1 MWDEERVNAQ
11 LRTYM
16 TRAFGVVKEMCRSH
30 SYDLRVGAFTLGVNR
45 VLFFGYLISASES
58 EAAVS
63 STVPSAA
70 KGFQFKMLAC
80 IACSAKD
87 GGDQDG
93 ARAATPHARD
103 AGGKSLTS
111 QLKDMVLKFSGSGRQ
126 YKAAGSPS
134 FRGNRFHRNSR
145 LAAYPG
151 VIDDSG
157 FTSDGAAEGYSYMRT
172 TTTGARSVPPPPW
185 EAAKVVR
192 GFPQQHVRSPSAS
205 WIPSIGEEDEEDDDE
220 EVVVLEEDRVP
231 REWTAQVEPG
241 VQITFVSIPGGA
253 GNDLKRIRFSREM
266 FNKWEAQR
274 WWGENYDRVVELYNV
289 QTFSRQQGISTP
301 TSSVDDAMQR
311 DSSFYSRAGSTR
323 ESPVIL
329 PPTAAGSREQ
339 PIARATSCRAM
350 AAAASTAR
358 AACNPSSTAV
368 PDPSDHVW
376 AHHFNLLN
384 AAPPPAPAP
393 PHFDPSRATTSSLD
407 EASVSVSNASD
418 LEATEWVEHDEPG
431 VCITIR
437 EFGDGTREL
446 RRVRFRQP
454 REVRRGEGQ
463 GMVGAE

>member
-1 MWDEERVNAQ
+1 
-11 LRTYM
+11 
-16 TRAFGVVKEMCRSH
+16 
-30 SYDLRVGAFTLGVNR
+30 
-45 VLFFGYLISASES
+45 
-58 EAAVS
+58 
-63 STVPSAA
+63 
-70 KGFQFKMLAC
+70 MLAC
-80 IACSAKD
+80 IACSTKD

-93 ARAATPHARD
+93 SRAATAGRD
-103 AGGKSLTS
+103 AGKSLTS
-111 QLKDMVLKFSGSGRQ
+111 QIMDVTPADAAAGAGRGRVQTRNAWACSAASASAVWSADPSMRCCAAQLILKDMVLKFSGSGRQ
-126 YKAAGSPS
+126 YKAAASPS
-134 FRGNRFHRNSR
+134 FRGHRFHRNSR
-145 LAAYPG
+145 LAAYP
-151 VIDDSG
+151 DDSG

-172 TTTGARSVPPPPW
+172 TMAAGARTMAPPPPW
-185 EAAKVVR
+185 EAAKDVR
-192 GFPQQHVRSPSAS
+192 GFPQHVRSPSAS
-205 WIPSIGEEDEEDDDE
+205 WIPSIGEEEEEEEEEDDG
-220 EVVVLEEDRVP
+220 VVVLEEDRVP

-301 TSSVDDAMQR
+301 TSSIDDATQR

-329 PPTAAGSREQ
+329 PPTAAVGREQ
-339 PIARATSCRAM
+339 PIARATSCRAAM
-350 AAAASTAR
+350 AAAAAPTAR

-384 AAPPPAPAP
+384 AVPAPAP
-393 PHFDPSRATTSSLD
+393 AAPHFDPSRATTSSLD

-418 LEATEWVEHDEPG
+418 LEATEWVEQDEPG
-431 VCITIR
+431 VSITIR

-446 RRVRFRQP
+446 RRRF
-454 REVRRGEGQ
+454 
-463 GMVGAE
+463 AEERAKVWWEQNRDRIHAQYL

>member
-1 MWDEERVNAQ
+1 
-11 LRTYM
+11 
-16 TRAFGVVKEMCRSH
+16 
-30 SYDLRVGAFTLGVNR
+30 
-45 VLFFGYLISASES
+45 
-58 EAAVS
+58 
-63 STVPSAA
+63 
-70 KGFQFKMLAC
+70 MLAC
-80 IACSAKD
+80 IACSTKD

-93 ARAATPHARD
+93 SRAAATPHGRD
-103 AGGKSLTS
+103 TGGRSLTS

-126 YKAAGSPS
+126 YKASGSPS

-151 VIDDSG
+151 VIDESG
-157 FTSDGAAEGYSYMRT
+157 FTSDGATEGYGYMRS
-172 TTTGARSVPPPPW
+172 TTGTRSVPPPPPW
-185 EAAKVVR
+185 EPTTKVVR
-192 GFPQQHVRSPSAS
+192 GFPQHLRSPSTS
-205 WIPSIGEEDEEDDDE
+205 WIPSIGEEEEEDDDDE
-220 EVVVLEEDRVP
+220 EAVVLEEERVP

-289 QTFSRQQGISTP
+289 QTFSRQQGVSTP
-301 TSSVDDAMQR
+301 TSSVDDATQR
-311 DSSFYSRAGSTR
+311 DSSSFYSRAGSTR

-329 PPTAAGSREQ
+329 PPTMAVRHQEQ
-339 PIARATSCRAM
+339 PIARATSCSAM

-376 AHHFNLLN
+376 AHHFNLLSS
-384 AAPPPAPAP
+384 APAPAP
-393 PHFDPSRATTSSLD
+393 PHHFDPSRATTSSLD
-407 EASVSVSNASD
+407 EASVSMSNASD
-418 LEATEWVEHDEPG
+418 LEATEWVEQDEPG

-446 RRVRFRQP
+446 RRVRFS
-454 REVRRGEGQ
+454 REKFGEQ
-463 GMVGAE
+463 RAKVWWDQNRDRIHAQYL

>member
-1 MWDEERVNAQ
+1 
-11 LRTYM
+11 
-16 TRAFGVVKEMCRSH
+16 
-30 SYDLRVGAFTLGVNR
+30 
-45 VLFFGYLISASES
+45 
-58 EAAVS
+58 
-63 STVPSAA
+63 
-70 KGFQFKMLAC
+70 MLAC

-87 GGDQDG
+87 GGDHDG
-93 ARAATPHARD
+93 PRAAAAGNRD
-103 AGGKSLTS
+103 AGRSLTS

-126 YKAAGSPS
+126 YKAAASPS

-157 FTSDGAAEGYSYMRT
+157 FASDGAAEGYSYMRT
-172 TTTGARSVPPPPW
+172 AAAAAGARTMQPPPPPW
-185 EAAKVVR
+185 DAAKVVR
-192 GFPQQHVRSPSAS
+192 GFPQHVRSPSAS
-205 WIPSIGEEDEEDDDE
+205 WIPSIGEEEEEDD

-253 GNDLKRIRFSREM
+253 GNDLKRIRFSREI

-301 TSSVDDAMQR
+301 TSSIDDATQR

-323 ESPVIL
+323 ESPVVML
-329 PPTAAGSREQ
+329 PPAAVGREQ
-339 PIARATSCRAM
+339 PIARATSCRGMA

-384 AAPPPAPAP
+384 SVPAPAPAPAP

-407 EASVSVSNASD
+407 EAASVSMSNASD
-418 LEATEWVEHDEPG
+418 LEATEWVEQDEPG
-431 VCITIR
+431 VSITIR
-437 EFGDGTREL
+437 EFGDGSREL
-446 RRVRFRQP
+446 RRVRFS
-454 REVRRGEGQ
+454 RERFGEERAKVWWEQ
-463 GMVGAE
+463 NRDRIHAQYL

>member
-1 MWDEERVNAQ
+1 
-11 LRTYM
+11 
-16 TRAFGVVKEMCRSH
+16 MC
-30 SYDLRVGAFTLGVNR
+30 F
-45 VLFFGYLISASES
+45 
-58 EAAVS
+58 
-63 STVPSAA
+63 
-70 KGFQFKMLAC
+70 
-80 IACSAKD
+80 
-87 GGDQDG
+87 
-93 ARAATPHARD
+93 
-103 AGGKSLTS
+103 
-111 QLKDMVLKFSGSGRQ
+111 QLKDMVLKFSGSGSRQ

-157 FTSDGAAEGYSYMRT
+157 FASDGAADGYSYMRT
-172 TTTGARSVPPPPW
+172 ATATATSMPPRPPW

-192 GFPQQHVRSPSAS
+192 GFPQHGRSPSTS
-205 WIPSIGEEDEEDDDE
+205 WIPSIGEEDGEDEDDDDDE
-220 EVVVLEEDRVP
+220 AVVLEEDRVP

-289 QTFSRQQGISTP
+289 QTFSRQQGASTP
-301 TSSVDDAMQR
+301 TSSVDDATQR

-323 ESPVIL
+323 ESPAIL
-329 PPTAAGSREQ
+329 PPAPAAAIGREQ
-339 PIARATSCRAM
+339 PIARATSCRAT

-384 AAPPPAPAP
+384 SAPAPPPA
-393 PHFDPSRATTSSLD
+393 HFDPSRATASSLD

-418 LEATEWVEHDEPG
+418 LEATEWVEQDEPG
-431 VCITIR
+431 VSITIR

-446 RRVRFRQP
+446 RRVRFS
-454 REVRRGEGQ
+454 REKFGEDRAKVWWEHNRDRIHAQ
-463 GMVGAE
+463 YL